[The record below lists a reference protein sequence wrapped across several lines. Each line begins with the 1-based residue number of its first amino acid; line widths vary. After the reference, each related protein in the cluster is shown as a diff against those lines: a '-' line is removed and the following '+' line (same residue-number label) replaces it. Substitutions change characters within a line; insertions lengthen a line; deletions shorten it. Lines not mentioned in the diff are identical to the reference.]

1 MPARDPFSEEQM
13 LAILKSEA
21 FKIGDKLRNQTIF
34 SMECSTG
41 ARINEIMKLRRKDVM
56 EYDGSLKKIIYY
68 TRTKNKTTIKV
79 DFVNP
84 IGRHFLQKWLK
95 RQEQIGGMRST
106 THLFRSPVYPE
117 RALTIRQIQK
127 IYLKGIRECGFH
139 GNYGTH
145 SCRKT
150 WAMQTYRY
158 YQEQRRKGADI
169 DPLIK
174 LFETGRWRSFE
185 SMRHYLSFEKTGVE
199 ESQENL
205 YSDLQA
211 KLLEDF

>member
-13 LAILKSEA
+13 IKILKSYA
-21 FKIGDKLRNQTIF
+21 FGIGDRLRNQTIF
-34 SMECSTG
+34 SIECSTG
-41 ARINEIMKLRRKDVM
+41 ARINEIMKLRRKDVLNF
-56 EYDGSLKKIIYY
+56 DGSIKKIIYY
-68 TRTKNKTTIKV
+68 TRTKNKSTIKV

-84 IGRHFLQKWLK
+84 LGRHFLEKWIK
-95 RQEQIGGMRST
+95 RMEKQGGMRT
-106 THLFRSPVYPE
+106 NTHLFRSPVYPQ

-127 IYLKGIRECGFH
+127 IYLAAIRECGFR

-150 WAMQTYRY
+150 WAMQTYRF
-158 YQEQRRKGADI
+158 YQGQRNRGEDI

-174 LFETGRWRSFE
+174 LFETGRWKSFE

-205 YSDLQA
+205 FSGLQEV
-211 KLLEDF
+211 LDDF